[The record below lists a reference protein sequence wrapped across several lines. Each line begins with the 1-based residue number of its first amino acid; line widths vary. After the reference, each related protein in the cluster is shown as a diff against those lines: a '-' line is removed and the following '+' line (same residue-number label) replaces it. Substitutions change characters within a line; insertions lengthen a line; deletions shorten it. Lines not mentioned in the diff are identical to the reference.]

1 MSNPWNTKVIL
12 IRNGGLD
19 MIKDV
24 INEIT
29 QQLKQ
34 VNITYI
40 SVNRAPLQRL
50 YQTLETHAIIPENY
64 FSYFVSYGLLF
75 LHLDTHQKLKENS
88 DDRQCKKIILY
99 GDLFYSLYYDYTIR
113 HAFPLIKNNIF
124 QHLKNYEITSM
135 THSGADK
142 VLNGWVRII
151 AEEEGYDG
159 ISN

>member
-1 MSNPWNTKVIL
+1 
-12 IRNGGLD
+12 

-34 VNITYI
+34 VNITHI

-50 YQTLETHAIIPENY
+50 YQILETHAIIPENY

-88 DDRQCKKIILY
+88 DDRQCKK
-99 GDLFYSLYYDYTIR
+99 LFCTVIYSIAYITTIPFATPSR
-113 HAFPLIKNNIF
+113 
-124 QHLKNYEITSM
+124 
-135 THSGADK
+135 
-142 VLNGWVRII
+142 
-151 AEEEGYDG
+151 
-159 ISN
+159 

>member
-34 VNITYI
+34 VNITHI

-64 FSYFVSYGLLF
+64 FSYY
-75 LHLDTHQKLKENS
+75 
-88 DDRQCKKIILY
+88 
-99 GDLFYSLYYDYTIR
+99 
-113 HAFPLIKNNIF
+113 
-124 QHLKNYEITSM
+124 
-135 THSGADK
+135 
-142 VLNGWVRII
+142 
-151 AEEEGYDG
+151 
-159 ISN
+159 